1 MKLVNIGSGNLVSAD
16 RIVTVV
22 SPESAPIKRIIQDA
36 KEKGMLID
44 ATVGR
49 KTKTVIVTD
58 SDHIILCYLPVEKLA
73 SRIGDTA
80 FEMFKED
87 EDE

>member
-1 MKLVNIGSGNLVSAD
+1 
-16 RIVTVV
+16 
-22 SPESAPIKRIIQDA
+22 
-36 KEKGMLID
+36 MLID

-58 SDHIILCYLPVEKLA
+58 SDHIILCYLTVEKLA
-73 SRIGDTA
+73 SRIGGEA
-80 FEMFKED
+80 FELFKED

>member
-58 SDHIILCYLPVEKLA
+58 SDHIILCYLTVEKLA
-73 SRIGDTA
+73 SRIGDGA
-80 FEMFKED
+80 AVRFEED
-87 EDE
+87 DDE

>member
-1 MKLVNIGSGNLVSAD
+1 MKLINIGSGNLVSAD

-22 SPESAPIKRIIQDA
+22 TPESAPIKRIIQDA

-58 SDHIILCYLPVEKLA
+58 SDHIILCYLTVEKLA
-73 SRIGDTA
+73 NRIGDDA
-80 FEMFKED
+80 FKLFEED